1 MICKRQ
7 HPASFYVWFAKR
19 AFFLL
24 PSNAAGSSLN
34 TNTAFFNPVLL
45 SASFPLQDTLKVG
58 FELTGDLGKLAA
70 SYPALTAFQRVES
83 VLELRYMWVAHL
95 QSRPGTS
102 ATVS

>member
-1 MICKRQ
+1 M
-7 HPASFYVWFAKR
+7 
-19 AFFLL
+19 
-24 PSNAAGSSLN
+24 
-34 TNTAFFNPVLL
+34 NTAFLTPVLCSPL
-45 SASFPLQDTLKVG
+45 PFPLQDTLKVG